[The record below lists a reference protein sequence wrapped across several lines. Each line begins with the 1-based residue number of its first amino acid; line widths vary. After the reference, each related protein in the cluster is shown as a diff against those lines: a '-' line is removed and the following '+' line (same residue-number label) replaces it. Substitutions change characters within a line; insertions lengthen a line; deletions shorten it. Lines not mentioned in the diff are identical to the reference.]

1 MKSGDVSR
9 ARINPAA
16 PGAFEAARAASTGGT
31 TRTSASPAIVAS
43 RSNPRPVGQRPE
55 RARLRHAYRP
65 VRIRVEAR
73 ERGGEGF
80 GIDAR
85 QRAHRR
91 AANGGGAVGHEL
103 HEDVG
108 RAGIGQRR
116 QRGHR
121 LEPYRG
127 IRARVADDPGDERQ
141 RRAIAQG
148 GERAERL
155 DHQRAVTRLLHQCA
169 NRGHRLAWPWPRPG
183 PAPRTTPCSAPGVE
197 RSVSRTG
204 AARASPARCKRIG
217 NRPPARH
224 RLAVRA
230 DHRGGDRLVDRQAR
244 QGEESKAD
252 GLDRRRER

>member
-9 ARINPAA
+9 ARINAAA

-43 RSNPRPVGQRPE
+43 RANPLAVGQRPE
-55 RARLRHAYRP
+55 RARLRHAHRP

-91 AANGGGAVGHEL
+91 AANGRGAVGHEL

-127 IRARVADDPGDERQ
+127 IRRAGRRRSAVTSGSDARSPRAASARSAWIISALSRGCSTSARIAASRLRRLGRGQTPHRERRRVAP
-141 RRAIAQG
+141 RASRGA
-148 GERAERL
+148 RA
-155 DHQRAVTRLLHQCA
+155 
-169 NRGHRLAWPWPRPG
+169 G
-183 PAPRTTPCSAPGVE
+183 PAPRARSPTRCSA
-197 RSVSRTG
+197 
-204 AARASPARCKRIG
+204 
-217 NRPPARH
+217 
-224 RLAVRA
+224 
-230 DHRGGDRLVDRQAR
+230 
-244 QGEESKAD
+244 
-252 GLDRRRER
+252 